1 LCGPFQAL
9 PTHIRRMRITER
21 ERTEHS
27 RFREVSQLRAM
38 FQCEYRYVLDQRV
51 GESGSWASVYGE
63 QLHRRVASV
72 ATRDDQSTFRLVP
85 FLVAALAL
93 LLGAIWILW

>member
-1 LCGPFQAL
+1 MCGPFQAL